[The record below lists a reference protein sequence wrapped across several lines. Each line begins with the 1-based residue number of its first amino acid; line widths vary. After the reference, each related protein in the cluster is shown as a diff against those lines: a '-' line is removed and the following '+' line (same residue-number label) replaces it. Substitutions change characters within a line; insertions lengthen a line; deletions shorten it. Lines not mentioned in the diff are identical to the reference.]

1 VASGSAE
8 EYTAD
13 GTHRAR
19 KTNRGHGPYRGGL
32 HGLAT
37 APDDDAAGNSYAEF
51 YVEHAP
57 AARRLALSLVPRDV
71 ADDIVAEAFTRVLGA
86 IRAGGGPDVAFRSY
100 LLAAVRNLASDWQR
114 ATHRTAVVGD
124 LDIKDRDAERS
135 GPLGRPTSGVEAQA
149 EARAEARLVAS
160 AFGRLPVRWRAV
172 LWQLEVEGKA
182 PTAVAPMFGLSANG
196 VSALAMRARE
206 GLRQAYL
213 QEHVGANIPPSCRVY
228 TAMLGA
234 GARGRLSRR
243 RQLAMHEHLQ
253 QCAACRD
260 LFAELT
266 ELNSRLGSILSPAAL
281 AGASAA
287 LAAGRRAVVTRA
299 WHTGAWRLWRVH
311 PVTAATGAAAGM
323 AAAGGMVLA
332 VSLAPAAGS
341 PAQHVAVRAAASP
354 AALTTFAPAVRGP
367 RAGGGARSPGRAAPL
382 SGATSP
388 GRTSGTAGTG
398 VSGMANGTSN
408 LGSTVGATTINSGG
422 TTGNSGGTTGNLGGT
437 VGSTAGNLGSTVGG
451 TVSNLGGTVGGTVSN
466 LGGTVGGT
474 AGNLGGTTGNPGG
487 AMGNL
492 GGTVGGTAGNLG
504 NTTGNPGGTVGGT
517 TNNLGSV
524 VGKNANGPALP
535 RLP

>member
-1 VASGSAE
+1 VLNRSAGKD
-8 EYTAD
+8 TAHD
-13 GTHRAR
+13 
-19 KTNRGHGPYRGGL
+19 TNAGYGPSRGGL

-100 LLAAVRNLASDWQR
+100 LLAAVRNLASDWLR
-114 ATHRTAVVGD
+114 ATRRTAAVGD

-135 GPLGRPTSGVEAQA
+135 GSLAGPTSGVEAQV
-149 EARAEARLVAS
+149 EAHAEARLVAS
-160 AFGRLPVRWRAV
+160 AFDRLPVRWRAV

-196 VSALAMRARE
+196 VSALAKRARE

-213 QEHVGANIPPSCRVY
+213 QEHVGENIPPSCRVY

-253 QCAACRD
+253 HCAACRD

-266 ELNSRLGSILSPAAL
+266 ELNSRLGSILSPAVL
-281 AGASAA
+281 GAAA
-287 LAAGRRAVVTRA
+287 AAMAAGRHAAVTRA
-299 WHTGAWRLWRVH
+299 WLTRSWRLWRIH
-311 PVTAATGAAAGM
+311 PVMTAAGTAAEM

-341 PAQHVAVRAAASP
+341 PAQHVATLAATSP
-354 AALTTFAPAVRGP
+354 AALTTSGLARGP
-367 RAGGGARSPGRAAPL
+367 RADAARGRLTSGARGQRAGSRARSLGPAAPL
-382 SGATSP
+382 GGATS
-388 GRTSGTAGTG
+388 
-398 VSGMANGTSN
+398 
-408 LGSTVGATTINSGG
+408 
-422 TTGNSGGTTGNLGGT
+422 LGGT
-437 VGSTAGNLGSTVGG
+437 VGTACTGASGTANGTCSAAGSQLPTGAAAVGQAGQNGTVTGLSGPLLGKVPKTPATTSGLGQVVTNATQVLGKVLGATTKNLGST
-451 TVSNLGGTVGGTVSN
+451 
-466 LGGTVGGT
+466 
-474 AGNLGGTTGNPGG
+474 AGGTTN
-487 AMGNL
+487 NL
-492 GGTVGGTAGNLG
+492 GSTAGGTTNNLG
-504 NTTGNPGGTVGGT
+504 STAGGT

-524 VGKNANGPALP
+524 GKTADGRALP
-535 RLP
+535 RLPLPPRSG